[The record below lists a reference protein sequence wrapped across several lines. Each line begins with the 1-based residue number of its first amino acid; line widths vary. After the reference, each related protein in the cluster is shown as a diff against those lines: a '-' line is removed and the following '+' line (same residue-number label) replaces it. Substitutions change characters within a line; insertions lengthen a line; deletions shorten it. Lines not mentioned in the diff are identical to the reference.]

1 MILYNH
7 SQVIKVFERW
17 FSTMRKTIRIELR
30 DFAMFLKHNLDGLIE
45 QSNTNAMEELG
56 TVFNNEIQFLSRGK
70 YGYFWDEE
78 EDGDNGFWKPSTAV
92 AINATRQIFGLR
104 NCENI
109 LILPE
114 SALGWWIDELKDYK
128 SPRSN
133 SLRRDRWRNRG
144 KALKAIPLYNRH
156 FPGVIYLE

>member
-1 MILYNH
+1 
-7 SQVIKVFERW
+7 
-17 FSTMRKTIRIELR
+17 MRKTIRIELR

-70 YGYFWDEE
+70 YGYFWDEI
-78 EDGDNGFWKPSTAV
+78 EDIDNGFWKPSTAI
-92 AINATRQIFGLR
+92 AIQAIRQIFGLR

-133 SLRRDRWRNRG
+133 SLRRDRWRNKG
-144 KALKAIPLYNRH
+144 KALKSIPLYNRH
-156 FPGVIYLE
+156 IPGVIYLE